1 MIMAMTLDQ
10 AVEATE
16 IVDAL
21 KRFGITQAEVAA
33 VAHVSARAVRGW
45 RESTIRTENYDRLAE
60 LRDLV
65 LLLSDSLTPRGVAQ
79 WLRARN
85 RLLNRERP
93 IDVLA
98 AGRAEDVRSAAEAF
112 IDGSYV

>member
-1 MIMAMTLDQ
+1 MGMTLDQ
-10 AVEATE
+10 AVEASE

-21 KRFGITQAEVAA
+21 KGFGVTQAEVAA
-33 VAHVSARAVRGW
+33 VAHVSDRAVRGW

-65 LLLSDSLTPRGVAQ
+65 VLLSDSLTPRGVAQ

-85 RLLNRERP
+85 RLLHRERP
-93 IDVLA
+93 IDALA
-98 AGRAEDVRSAAEAF
+98 AGGVENVRRAAEAF

>member
-1 MIMAMTLDQ
+1 MAMTLDQ
-10 AVEATE
+10 AVEASE
-16 IVDAL
+16 IVDGL

-33 VAHVSARAVRGW
+33 VTHVSDRAVRGW
-45 RESTIRTENYDRLAE
+45 RESAIRTENYDRLAE

-65 LLLSDSLTPRGVAQ
+65 LRLSDSLSARGVAQ

-85 RLLNRERP
+85 RLLDRERP

-98 AGRAEDVRSAAEAF
+98 AGRVGEVRSAAEAF
-112 IDGSYV
+112 IEGSYV

>member
-1 MIMAMTLDQ
+1 MRVTLDK
-10 AVEATE
+10 AVEASE

-21 KRFGITQAEVAA
+21 RPFGVTQAEVAS
-33 VAHVSARAVRGW
+33 VTHVSDRAVRGW
-45 RESTIRTENYDRLAE
+45 RESNIRTENYDRLAE

-85 RLLNRERP
+85 RVLGRERP
-93 IDVLA
+93 IDVLT
-98 AGRAEDVRSAAEAF
+98 AGDFEKVRLAAEAF